1 VKTEKNEVI
10 SLWWIIGIMVCSI
23 PILGII
29 TEHLRSSA
37 NIKAKIVQ
45 DQLELEKM
53 KHENYL
59 LETQKLKLEL
69 ERMQLEQSKDEI
81 YKV

>member
-1 VKTEKNEVI
+1 
-10 SLWWIIGIMVCSI
+10 MVCSI

>member
-1 VKTEKNEVI
+1 M
-10 SLWWIIGIMVCSI
+10 WWIIGIMICSI

-37 NIKAKIVQ
+37 SIKGKFIQ

-53 KHENYL
+53 KHKNYL
-59 LETQKLKLEL
+59 LETEKLRLEL
-69 ERMQLEQSKDEI
+69 ERMQLENSKEDV

>member
-1 VKTEKNEVI
+1 MKTEKNEVI